1 MHLITPDTPGQD
13 HSLMIGIFGKGL
25 DLFGITL
32 PAGEHEDV
40 QLAGL
45 GVFGAGD
52 FV

>member
-1 MHLITPDTPGQD
+1 MNLITPDTPGQD

-25 DLFGITL
+25 DLFGVALATC
-32 PAGEHEDV
+32 EHENV